1 MVNNNN
7 KLCSQCGAPVDAK
20 ASICKYCGAD
30 IVVQPQ
36 FSTQQ
41 QAPYYT
47 SHKAPIY
54 TQQQVYPPNNVDIYA
69 KSKTV
74 AGVLAIFLGA
84 MGIHKFYLGHIGM
97 GIVYMMFCWTC
108 IPSIIGIVEGIIYLT
123 STDEQFYIKYVEK

>member
-1 MVNNNN
+1 MANNNN

-41 QAPYYT
+41 QAPHYT
-47 SHKAPIY
+47 PPKAPIY
-54 TQQQVYPPNNVDIYA
+54 TQQQVYPPNNVDIYE

-123 STDEQFYIKYVEK
+123 STDEQFYIKYVKK